1 MSVWVEDAG
10 EGVWLTGRGGCDA
23 CQRVRAPI
31 VGGQAARG
39 RRKAYVEG
47 DRGGVG
53 GPTLD
58 IHVWFLTVVRFSL
71 SCVRAGRRPWAKG
84 HGVRDRV
91 GVPGRAWRYGWG
103 WVGWSFT
110 GVGLYFVWSASMDS
124 GVCAGPYCSSKVASV
139 CKLRA
144 T

>member
-1 MSVWVEDAG
+1 MGGRGGVSVWVEDAG

-58 IHVWFLTVVRFSL
+58 IHVWFLTVVRFSP
-71 SCVRAGRRPWAKG
+71 SCVRAGRRLWAKG

-91 GVPGRAWRYGWG
+91 GVPGKAWRYR
-103 WVGWSFT
+103 WSVT
-110 GVGLYFVWSASMDS
+110 GVGSYFEQLVCTAVCVLAHTAVVRSQAYASH
-124 GVCAGPYCSSKVASV
+124 V
-139 CKLRA
+139 
-144 T
+144 